1 MQIRYTLP
9 TIALMGWLCF
19 GSTLFSEPVAD
30 DATTAASDPFSIPAD
45 SRALIDFVI
54 RLRGEET
61 SNEQYK
67 QELHTIVAAGE
78 KLLKHA
84 TTVDKAL
91 PNYDRAVG
99 IYFFI
104 RVDLIRASKGDFTT
118 VADELKIYLSKADT
132 MTKESLW
139 AAMTL
144 ANYLQQKNPERSR
157 IFCDTTIAILSQRK
171 ENQAAATVGYLNGIK
186 RFSNLVG
193 SAAQI
198 HGTTMDGRDFDLSE
212 IRGKIVLVEFWTT
225 WCGPCLAELPNL
237 RQLYDA
243 YHDKGFEVVSISL
256 DERRPALEAFL
267 EKEPLPWVVLHDQGW
282 DENKN
287 ARHYGV
293 TTVPTVLLVDRTGKI
308 LSTNARGEE
317 LQKQLAKVFENKGEQ
332 TKQTET
338 AN

>member
-9 TIALMGWLCF
+9 LIALVGWGCIERSLAA
-19 GSTLFSEPVAD
+19 EPVANGSTATSD
-30 DATTAASDPFSIPAD
+30 LYPIPTDAK
-45 SRALIDFVI
+45 ALVDFII

-61 SNEQYK
+61 SNEQYEK
-67 QELHTIVAAGE
+67 KLRAIVAAGE
-78 KLLKHA
+78 KLLKQA
-84 TTVDKAL
+84 TTEDKSL

-118 VADELKIYLSKADT
+118 VADDLKVYLAEADT
-132 MTKESLW
+132 LTKESLW

-144 ANYLQQKNPERSR
+144 ANYLQQKDPERSR
-157 IFCDTTIAILSQRK
+157 IFCDEAIAILSHIK
-171 ENQAAATVGYLNGIK
+171 NNQAAATVEYLNGIN

-198 HGTTMDGRDFDLSE
+198 HGTTIVGRDFDLSE
-212 IRGKIVLVEFWTT
+212 LRGKIVLIEFWTT
-225 WCGPCLAELPNL
+225 CCGPCLAEFPNL
-237 RQLYDA
+237 RKLYDT
-243 YHDKGFEVVSISL
+243 YHVKGFEVVSISL

-267 EKEPLPWVVLHDQGW
+267 EKEPLPWIVLHDQGW
-282 DENKN
+282 EENKN
-287 ARHYGV
+287 AQHYGV
-293 TTVPTVLLVDRTGKI
+293 TTVPTILLADRAGKI

-317 LQKQLAKVFENKGEQ
+317 LQKQLADLFESNEVQ
-332 TKQTET
+332 TKQTKT